1 MAAQSNNLVENI
13 VDTQKKVL
21 DTVVENTKKLTGG
34 NNVLNETIEKGNDWY
49 KNWLETQKSFFN
61 KATSAAEDGKATA
74 ETVAKE
80 ATSKANDFLTN
91 WMNQQAA
98 WAKQVWDMS
107 QDAAK
112 KSGMGA
118 NTNPFA
124 QFPGFNTNSNP
135 FASFMD
141 MHNATN
147 SWTNW
152 MNQFSNNNWMNQAQ
166 QFNPFS
172 QDTYKKATE
181 GYTDFI
187 NKFQSTLTNNFG
199 EWQKNFENGTVQDA
213 YKNMINTAEG
223 FTKFAELWMPMI
235 KSMQEKTFN
244 MEEYKK
250 MMNPDTYKEFVDKFF
265 GFMPESTREYMNK
278 FTAMANDSFKQMGN
292 SGTAGYQQFRD
303 MMSKFGGNGSQ
314 AFGQALSAWNNWQSQ
329 LNEAA
334 APFAKLITPNKYT
347 TAIQEWSDINNRIME
362 YNIKN
367 AELQYMI
374 YNQGTKVMDK
384 LAEHIAHQV
393 KEGKEVTSIVT
404 LYQEWLNIS
413 DKVYVSLFESTD
425 YSKLMAEVAS
435 LQMKLRKD
443 IELQTEKMLKDVPV
457 ATRSELDE
465 VYKTIYDL
473 KKQVRQLEKM
483 LEIENETEEEKTE
496 EEAPKAAKTNGK
508 KK

>member
-1 MAAQSNNLVENI
+1 
-13 VDTQKKVL
+13 
-21 DTVVENTKKLTGG
+21 
-34 NNVLNETIEKGNDWY
+34 
-49 KNWLETQKSFFN
+49 
-61 KATSAAEDGKATA
+61 
-74 ETVAKE
+74 
-80 ATSKANDFLTN
+80 
-91 WMNQQAA
+91 MNQ
-98 WAKQVWDMS
+98 S
-107 QDAAK
+107 QH
-112 KSGMGA
+112 M
-118 NTNPFA
+118 
-124 QFPGFNTNSNP
+124 
-135 FASFMD
+135 
-141 MHNATN
+141 
-147 SWTNW
+147 
-152 MNQFSNNNWMNQAQ
+152 
-166 QFNPFS
+166 NPFS
-172 QDTYKKATE
+172 NDSFKNAAE
-181 GYTDFI
+181 GYTEFMS
-187 NKFQSTLTNNFG
+187 KYYTTLNHNFT

-213 YKNMINTAEG
+213 YKNMIHTADA
-223 FTKFAELWMPMI
+223 FTKFAEMWMPMI

-314 AFGQALSAWNNWQSQ
+314 GFGNALSAWHNWQSQ

-347 TAIQEWSDINNRIME
+347 TAIQEWSEINNRIME

-367 AELQYMI
+367 VELQYMI

-384 LAEHIAHQV
+384 MAEHIAQQV

-404 LYQEWLNIS
+404 MYQEWLNIS
-413 DKVYVSLFESTD
+413 DKVYVHLFESTE
-425 YSKLMAEVAS
+425 YSKLMSEVAS